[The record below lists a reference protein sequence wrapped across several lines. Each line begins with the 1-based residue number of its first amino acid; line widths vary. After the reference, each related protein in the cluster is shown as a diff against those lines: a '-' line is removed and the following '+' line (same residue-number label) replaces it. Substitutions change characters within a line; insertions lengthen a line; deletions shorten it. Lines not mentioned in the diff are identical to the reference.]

1 MRRWH
6 LSFIQSTV
14 MESNSTRGTQG
25 PTSQTEELSIL
36 GLCIT
41 VPSAW
46 KVLAHLY
53 IADSS
58 WPSRPQPKANFSE
71 RPPDLKGLPLS
82 PHNPALLLHRAQ
94 FSYLFTCL
102 LSASLTVSYRRAGIT
117 SVLFMA
123 VLLELKAM
131 PLREQMLKK
140 ICQINKR
147 K

>member
-14 MESNSTRGTQG
+14 MESNSTQGTQG

-58 WPSRPQPKANFSE
+58 WPSRPQPKATFSE

-102 LSASLTVSYRRAGIT
+102 LSATGEQGSRLFCSWLCSWSLKQC
-117 SVLFMA
+117 
-123 VLLELKAM
+123 LLEN
-131 PLREQMLKK
+131 RCSKK
-140 ICQINKR
+140 FVK
-147 K
+147 